1 MKKTCI
7 ALILIFSL
15 VFSIPA
21 SAFQINDYEL
31 HHTAGMLVSLDT
43 GDVLYSKNITQK
55 IHPAAITSIMS
66 AVVACE
72 NITDLKGTK
81 IIYSKKANNKVLGT
95 GLPILQL
102 KIGEEITAYDAVA
115 SMLIPSCADAAFAL
129 AEYVGGSIDSFVEMM
144 NEKADALGLE
154 NTNFTNPVGLDDK
167 QHYTTAQDIYKL
179 MVHALKNDIIK
190 ELLSKSR
197 YTVSATNMSDERIR
211 PTVNFM
217 LNPNSDYYYRY
228 AKGGKTGLSK
238 DGRCIVSTASYNGY
252 NYLAIVLGVKT
263 SSGTRTDFNDCS
275 NMFRWAFN
283 NFEYKTVL
291 EGNEPVTEAPVE
303 LSAET
308 DHISLCFEGGLK
320 TLLPKEA
327 DASTVDF
334 KINLNKESFDAPIN
348 KGDILG
354 TADIYYAEEKLGTL
368 NLVATQSVKS
378 SAVLVF
384 ARAAKNFFT
393 STFMKIVYVIIAAA
407 AIIFLGSVIK
417 MNMGKGG
424 KRKVKY
430 IPLRP
435 DEFDDDIKED

>member
-7 ALILIFSL
+7 ALILIFLL

-43 GDVLYSKNITQK
+43 GDVLYSKNTTQK

-72 NITDLKGTK
+72 NIPDLKGTK
-81 IIYSKKANNKVLGT
+81 ITYSKKANAKVLGT

-129 AEYVGGSIDSFVEMM
+129 AEYVGGTIDKFVEMM
-144 NEKADALGLE
+144 NEKADALALE
-154 NTNFTNPVGLDDK
+154 NTHFTNPVGLDDN

-179 MVHALKNDIIK
+179 MVHALKNSVIK
-190 ELLSKSR
+190 DLLSKTY
-197 YTVSATNMSDERIR
+197 YTVGATNMSDERIR

-228 AKGGKTGLSK
+228 AKSGKTGLSK
-238 DGRCIVSTASYNGY
+238 DGRSLVSTASYNGY
-252 NYLAIVLGVKT
+252 NYIAIVLGVKT
-263 SSGTRTDFNDCS
+263 SSGTRTDFKDCS

-291 EGNEPVTEAPVE
+291 EGSEPVTEAPVE

-308 DHISLCFEGGLK
+308 DHIALCFEGGLK
-320 TLLPKEA
+320 ALLPKEA

-348 KGDILG
+348 KGDVLG

-384 ARAAKNFFT
+384 AKAAKKFFT

-407 AIIFLGSVIK
+407 AIIFLGSIVK
-417 MNMGKGG
+417 MNIGNSG
-424 KRKVKY
+424 KRRVKY

-435 DEFDDDIKED
+435 DEFNDQSDD